1 MIVSEYEFMS
11 SPGSQI
17 TGPQIEEGFV
27 LLCAVAGAELSR
39 EQIERIA
46 SLDFTAVDWQEFM
59 RLAEHHGI
67 IPLAARN
74 LMEHARGLPEGI
86 DATLRSSYE
95 LNLKRG
101 LWFAAELGRIVRN
114 FDLQG
119 LPVMPFKGPVLAQ
132 SVYGDPGLRSFS
144 DLDLMISSAD
154 FERAKHTLAEI
165 GYRPAKQLRP
175 AVARFWLR
183 NGYEQSF
190 DGAAGKNLVELQ
202 WALLPHFYAVDLNV
216 EDLLARCGYSGV
228 GGCQMRSLSPED
240 SVIVLSLHAA
250 KHLWGRLIWLVD
262 IAETL
267 RIKTIDYES
276 VLLLAQ
282 DIGVSRILGVTFW
295 LVKNLLQADLPE
307 AAEKMI
313 AADSSVPVL
322 GQEFAARMARSATY
336 DFASTQYFRLI
347 LKLRERRSD
356 RLRYLWRLLCTPGE
370 SDIAVLRLPEALFPL
385 YRVVRMARLM
395 QKILS
400 RRDTK
405 FADLSAH

>member
-1 MIVSEYEFMS
+1 
-11 SPGSQI
+11 
-17 TGPQIEEGFV
+17 
-27 LLCAVAGAELSR
+27 
-39 EQIERIA
+39 
-46 SLDFTAVDWQEFM
+46 
-59 RLAEHHGI
+59 
-67 IPLAARN
+67 
-74 LMEHARGLPEGI
+74 
-86 DATLRSSYE
+86 
-95 LNLKRG
+95 
-101 LWFAAELGRIVRN
+101 
-114 FDLQG
+114 
-119 LPVMPFKGPVLAQ
+119 MPFKGPVLAQ

-165 GYRPAKQLRP
+165 GYRPAKELRP
-175 AVARFWLR
+175 AVERFWLR

-202 WALLPHFYAVDLNV
+202 WALLPHFYAVGLNV
-216 EDLLARCGYSGV
+216 EDLLARCGYAVV
-228 GGCQMRSLSPED
+228 GDCRMRCLSPED

-267 RIKTIDYES
+267 RNRTIDYES
-276 VLLLAQ
+276 VLLLAR

-295 LVKNLLQADLPE
+295 LVKNLLQVDLPE
-307 AAEKMI
+307 TAEKMI
-313 AADSSVPVL
+313 AADSSAAVL
-322 GQEFAARMARSATY
+322 GQEFAARMARAATY

-370 SDIAVLRLPEALFPL
+370 GDIAVLRLPEVLFPL
-385 YRVVRMARLM
+385 YRVVRIGRLM

>member
-1 MIVSEYEFMS
+1 MIVSQNEIMS
-11 SPGSQI
+11 IPGSQV
-17 TGPQIEEGFV
+17 EDGFV
-27 LLCAVAGAELSR
+27 LLCALASAELSG

-46 SLDFTAVDWQEFM
+46 NWDFTAVDWQEFI

-67 IPLAARN
+67 IPLVARN
-74 LMEHARGLPEGI
+74 LIEHARGLPEGI
-86 DATLRSSYE
+86 DATLRSSHE
-95 LNLKRG
+95 LNMKRG
-101 LWFAAELGRIVRN
+101 LWFAAELGRIVRT

-119 LPVMPFKGPVLAQ
+119 VPVMPFKGPVLAQ

-154 FERAKHTLAEI
+154 FERAKHTLGEI
-165 GYRPAKQLRP
+165 GYRPAKELRP
-175 AVARFWLR
+175 AVERFWLR

-202 WALLPHFYAVDLNV
+202 WALLPHFYAVGLNV
-216 EDLLARCGYSGV
+216 EDLLARCGHAVV
-228 GGCQMRSLSPED
+228 GDCRMRCLSPED

-267 RIKTIDYES
+267 RNRTIDYES
-276 VLLLAQ
+276 VLLLAR
-282 DIGVSRILGVTFW
+282 DIGVGRILGVTFW
-295 LVKNLLQADLPE
+295 LVKNVLLADLPE
-307 AAEKMI
+307 AAERMI
-313 AADSSVPVL
+313 AADPNVPVL
-322 GQEFAARMARSATY
+322 GQEFAERMARAATY

-356 RLRYLWRLLCTPGE
+356 RFRYLWRLLCTPGE
-370 SDIAVLRLPEALFPL
+370 GDIAVLRLPEALFPL
-385 YRVVRMARLM
+385 YRVIRMARLM

>member
-1 MIVSEYEFMS
+1 MIVSQNEIMS
-11 SPGSQI
+11 IPGSQV
-17 TGPQIEEGFV
+17 EDGFV
-27 LLCAVAGAELSR
+27 LLCALASAELSG

-46 SLDFTAVDWQEFM
+46 NWDFTAVDWQEFI

-74 LMEHARGLPEGI
+74 LIEHARGLPKGI
-86 DATLRSSYE
+86 DATLRSLYE

-101 LWFAAELGRIVRN
+101 LWFAAELARIVRN
-114 FDLQG
+114 LDLQG
-119 LPVMPFKGPVLAQ
+119 VPVMPFKGPVLAQ
-132 SVYGDPGLRSFS
+132 SVYGDPGLRSFA

-154 FERAKHTLAEI
+154 FERAKHALAEI
-165 GYRPAKQLRP
+165 GYRPAKELRP
-175 AVARFWLR
+175 AVERFWLR

-202 WALLPHFYAVDLNV
+202 WALLPHFYAVGLNV
-216 EDLLARCGYSGV
+216 EDLLARCGYAVV
-228 GGCQMRSLSPED
+228 GDCRMRCLSPED

-267 RIKTIDYES
+267 RNRTIDYES

-282 DIGVSRILGVTFW
+282 DIGVGRILGVTFW
-295 LVKNLLQADLPE
+295 LVKNVLLADLPE
-307 AAEKMI
+307 AAERMI
-313 AADSSVPVL
+313 AADPSVPAL
-322 GQEFAARMARSATY
+322 GQEFAERVARAATY

-370 SDIAVLRLPEALFPL
+370 GDIAVLRLPEVLFPL
-385 YRVVRMARLM
+385 YRVVRIGRLM

>member
-1 MIVSEYEFMS
+1 MIVSQNEIMS
-11 SPGSQI
+11 IPGSQV
-17 TGPQIEEGFV
+17 EDGFV
-27 LLCAVAGAELSR
+27 LLCALASAELSG

-46 SLDFTAVDWQEFM
+46 DWDFTAVDWQEFI

-74 LMEHARGLPEGI
+74 LIEHARGLPEGI
-86 DATLRSSYE
+86 EATLRSSYE

-101 LWFAAELGRIVRN
+101 LWFAAELARIVRN
-114 FDLQG
+114 LDLQG
-119 LPVMPFKGPVLAQ
+119 VPVMPFKGPVLAQ
-132 SVYGDPGLRSFS
+132 SVYGDPGLRSFA

-154 FERAKHTLAEI
+154 FERAKHILAEI
-165 GYRPAKQLRP
+165 GYRPAKELRP
-175 AVARFWLR
+175 AVERFWLR

-190 DGAAGKNLVELQ
+190 DGAAGRNLVELQ
-202 WALLPHFYAVDLNV
+202 WALLPHFYAVGLNV
-216 EDLLARCGYSGV
+216 EDLLARCGYAVV
-228 GGCQMRSLSPED
+228 GDCRMRCLSPED

-267 RIKTIDYES
+267 RNRTIDYES
-276 VLLLAQ
+276 VLLLAR
-282 DIGVSRILGVTFW
+282 DIGVGRILGVTFW
-295 LVKNLLQADLPE
+295 LVKNVLLADLPE
-307 AAEKMI
+307 AAERTI
-313 AADSSVPVL
+313 AADPSVPAL
-322 GQEFAARMARSATY
+322 GQEFAERMARAATY

-370 SDIAVLRLPEALFPL
+370 GDIAVLRLPEALFPL

>member
-1 MIVSEYEFMS
+1 MIVSQNEMMS
-11 SPGSQI
+11 SRGSRITGSQV
-17 TGPQIEEGFV
+17 EEGFV
-27 LLCAVAGAELSR
+27 LLCALASAELSG

-46 SLDFTAVDWQEFM
+46 NWDFTAVDWQEFI

-67 IPLAARN
+67 TPLAARN
-74 LMEHARGLPEGI
+74 LIEHARGLPEGI

-101 LWFAAELGRIVRN
+101 LWFAAELARIVRN

-119 LPVMPFKGPVLAQ
+119 VPVMPFKGPVLAQ

-144 DLDLMISSAD
+144 DLDLMISPAD

-165 GYRPAKQLRP
+165 DYRPAKELRP
-175 AVARFWLR
+175 AVERFWLR

-190 DGAAGKNLVELQ
+190 NGASGKNLVELQ
-202 WALLPHFYAVDLNV
+202 WAVLPHFYAVDLNFEEV
-216 EDLLARCGYSGV
+216 LGRCEYEIV
-228 GGCQMRSLSPED
+228 GGCQMRCLSPED
-240 SVIVLSLHAA
+240 SVILLSLHAA

-267 RIKTIDYES
+267 RHKTIDYQAAFS
-276 VLLLAQ
+276 LAR
-282 DIGVSRILGVTFW
+282 DIGVGRILGVTFW
-295 LVKNLLQADLPE
+295 LVKNVLLGDLPE

-313 AADSSVPVL
+313 AADSSVPAL
-322 GQEFAARMARSATY
+322 GQEFAERMARAATY
-336 DFASTQYFRLI
+336 DFASTQYFQLI

-370 SDIAVLRLPEALFPL
+370 GDIAVLRLPEALFPL

-395 QKILS
+395 RKIFS
-400 RRDTK
+400 RPETK